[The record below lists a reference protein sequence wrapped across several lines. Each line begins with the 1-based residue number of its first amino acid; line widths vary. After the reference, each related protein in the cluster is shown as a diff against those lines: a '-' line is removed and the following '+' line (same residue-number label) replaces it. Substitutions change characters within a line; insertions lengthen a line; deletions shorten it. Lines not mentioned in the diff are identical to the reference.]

1 MPRDGLIE
9 NADFE
14 DSYNQAIAG
23 KQAAKLAY
31 EKKQQI
37 INKQNV
43 EKVEAD
49 AEVKTKKAEG
59 EAEAKRIAAEA
70 EANANKTLTDSL
82 SSDIFTQNMP
92 EKWNGELPKVVGEGQ
107 ALFDMS
113 AFLPEQETIE

>member
-1 MPRDGLIE
+1 MPRNGLIE

-14 DSYNQAIAG
+14 DSYNQAIAD

-31 EKKQQI
+31 EKQQI
-37 INKQNV
+37 INKQTV
-43 EKVEAD
+43 EKAEAD
-49 AEVKTKKAEG
+49 AEVKIKKAEG
-59 EAEAKRIAAEA
+59 EAEAKWIAAEA